1 MPDVKLIKTKRNK
14 DKIESAVCP
23 YCNKENTKEVQCEH
37 FMKRWS
43 PPYRSVATGDKI
55 GNDVYYFKKE

>member
-1 MPDVKLIKTKRNK
+1 MREVKLIKAKRNK

-37 FMKRWS
+37 FIKLWS
-43 PPYRSVATGDKI
+43 PPYRSAVTGDKI
-55 GNDVYYFKKE
+55 GNDVYYFTK